1 MSAATPTL
9 QQLRARWAGLA
20 PREQAMVAGAAA
32 VVAIALLWWIALAPA
47 LATLRAAGE
56 QHRVLDAQLQQVQRL
71 QAQARAMQAQ
81 PRQGHDEAMRQLEQA
96 IRQQLG
102 VSARYSIAGERVT
115 VTLSNT
121 PAPALAQWLTQV
133 RSNARALP
141 GEARLAR
148 NAAGGWDGSLVLTLP
163 PR

>member
-1 MSAATPTL
+1 MKPLPL
-9 QQLRARWAGLA
+9 QQWKARWAGLA
-20 PREQAMVAGAAA
+20 PREQALVAGATAL
-32 VVAIALLWWIALAPA
+32 VLLALLWWIALAPA

-56 QHRVLDAQLQQVQRL
+56 QHRLLDAQLQQVQRL

-81 PRQGHDEAMRQLEQA
+81 PRQGYDEAMRQLEAA

-102 VSARYSIAGERVT
+102 TTARYSIAGDRVT
-115 VTLSNT
+115 VTLANT
-121 PAPALAQWLTQV
+121 PAAVLAQWLTQV
-133 RSNARALP
+133 RSNARAIP
-141 GEARLAR
+141 GEARLTR

>member
-1 MSAATPTL
+1 MTA
-9 QQLRARWAGLA
+9 QELRARWAGLA
-20 PREQAMVAGAAA
+20 PREQALVAAA
-32 VVAIALLWWIALAPA
+32 AALVLLALLWWVAIGPA
-47 LATLRAAGE
+47 VSTLRSAE
-56 QHRVLDAQLQQVQRL
+56 SQHRELDVQLQQMRRL

-81 PRQGHDEAMRQLEQA
+81 PRLNHDEAMRQLEAA

-102 VSARYSIAGERVT
+102 TSARYAIAGDRVT
-115 VTLSNT
+115 LTLTNT
-121 PAPALAQWLTQV
+121 PAQALAQWLSQV
-133 RSNARALP
+133 RTNARAIP